1 MSMKTLTIPLNTP
14 HLDALRDEINNGA
27 LILLST
33 LAITAL
39 LAAIT
44 RQVYFFTRY
53 RDPAVRRL
61 AKHKATVEFK
71 ANVKIKEISPQ
82 GWIKI
87 APGDREWWK
96 LLTRTKQLDNILK
109 IPTRIKIADQR
120 VQISKKLPNSAA
132 TPGKITYDQNK
143 DILTIGR
150 NTQTGEKTHLQLR
163 KASNILVAGLPGTG
177 KTVLLKGIMNAVR
190 PDAHVTYFHG
200 AIETEQAIT
209 DALEGLENLKQQR
222 LKDGIDYW
230 NGKTKHRR
238 LEIFILDESQQYFK
252 AKNTK
257 NTATPPPDAKATKAA
272 NIMKNCHQAGIIVTI
287 ATADITPTAIPAPI
301 RNQTN
306 TKICTNVHTIDQA
319 QLILGRKPTKTDP
332 KPIKLPPGRMIISDS
347 NQNWEQFDIY
357 NSDKPLE

>member
-1 MSMKTLTIPLNTP
+1 MKTLTIPLNTP

-82 GWIKI
+82 GWMKI

-132 TPGKITYDQNK
+132 TPGTITYDQNK

-150 NTQTGEKTHLQLR
+150 STQTGEKTHLQLR
-163 KASNILVAGLPGTG
+163 KVSNILVAGLPG
-177 KTVLLKGIMNAVR
+177 
-190 PDAHVTYFHG
+190 
-200 AIETEQAIT
+200 
-209 DALEGLENLKQQR
+209 
-222 LKDGIDYW
+222 
-230 NGKTKHRR
+230 NGKTG
-238 LEIFILDESQQYFK
+238 
-252 AKNTK
+252 A
-257 NTATPPPDAKATKAA
+257 
-272 NIMKNCHQAGIIVTI
+272 
-287 ATADITPTAIPAPI
+287 
-301 RNQTN
+301 
-306 TKICTNVHTIDQA
+306 
-319 QLILGRKPTKTDP
+319 
-332 KPIKLPPGRMIISDS
+332 
-347 NQNWEQFDIY
+347 
-357 NSDKPLE
+357 

>member
-1 MSMKTLTIPLNTP
+1 MSMKTLTTPLNTP

-71 ANVKIKEISPQ
+71 TNVKIKEISPQ

-109 IPTRIKIADQR
+109 IPTRIKIANQR

-132 TPGKITYDQNK
+132 IPGKITYDQNK

-150 NTQTGEKTHLQLR
+150 STQTGEKTHLQLR
-163 KASNILVAGLPGTG
+163 KGSNILVAGLPGTG
-177 KTVLLKGIMNAVR
+177 KTTLLKGIMNAVR
-190 PDAHVTYFHG
+190 PNAHVVYFHSTPDN
-200 AIETEQAIT
+200 AQDVTK
-209 DALEGLENLKQQR
+209 ALEQLEELKQQR
-222 LKDGIDYW
+222 LKDGIDFS
-230 NGKTKHRR
+230 NGKTEHRQ
-238 LEIFILDESQQYFK
+238 LEIFILDESQEYFEPKNKKNVPTPSSPK
-252 AKNTK
+252 AVKT
-257 NTATPPPDAKATKAA
+257 A
-272 NIMKNCHQAGIIVTI
+272 NIMQDSCQAGIIVII
-287 ATADITPTAIPAPI
+287 ATTNITPTALPAPI
-301 RNQTN
+301 RDQTN
-306 TKICTNVHTIDQA
+306 IKICANVRTINQIE
-319 QLILGRKPTKTDP
+319 LILGRKPTKLDP
-332 KPIKLPPGRMIISDS
+332 KPINLPPGRMTISDS
-347 NQNWEQFDIY
+347 NQNWEQVDIY
-357 NSDKPLE
+357 SPRIFQG